1 MNREEFQNRLTELGE
16 LAGKNGNRLTGDQV
30 REFFSAM
37 ELSEEQYELIFAYLA
52 SRQIVVAGYV
62 PAKEEEEKKQ
72 QEKQQQEKQQQEKQP
87 LSEEER
93 HFLKNY
99 QAELACLEL
108 LEEQELL
115 ALCRQVEETGD
126 ELTKAKLTEQMLP
139 EVLRLAHDFRGQEL
153 SLGDLVQ
160 EGNIGLM
167 LALET
172 LGMRPPKSTPLEYLR
187 QEICRTMS
195 QAVEDDHTEKEAG
208 SLLADRLNHLRD
220 EIRKL
225 TDELERKVSVDELAM
240 YMDMPVEEIENLLKL
255 AGETPK
261 DDGER
266 EE

>member
-1 MNREEFQNRLTELGE
+1 MNREEFQNRLAELGE
-16 LAGKNGNRLTGDQV
+16 LVGKNGNRLTGDQV

-52 SRQIVVAGYV
+52 SRQIVVAGYM
-62 PAKEEEEKKQ
+62 PAKEEEEKK
-72 QEKQQQEKQQQEKQP
+72 QQEKQP

-93 HFLKNY
+93 HFLKSY

-160 EGNIGLM
+160 EGNVGLM

-195 QAVEDDHTEKEAG
+195 QAVEDDHAEKEAG
-208 SLLADRLNHLRD
+208 SLLVDRLNHLRD

>member
-1 MNREEFQNRLTELGE
+1 MNREEFQNRLAELGE
-16 LAGKNGNRLTGDQV
+16 LVGKNGNRLTGDQV

-52 SRQIVVAGYV
+52 SRQIVVAGYM
-62 PAKEEEEKKQ
+62 PAKEEEEKK
-72 QEKQQQEKQQQEKQP
+72 QQEKQP

-93 HFLKNY
+93 HFLKSY

-160 EGNIGLM
+160 EGNVGLM

-187 QEICRTMS
+187 QEICRTMA

>member
-1 MNREEFQNRLTELGE
+1 MNREEFQNRLAELGE
-16 LAGKNGNRLTGDQV
+16 LVGKNGNRLTGDQV

-52 SRQIVVAGYV
+52 SRQIVVAGYM
-62 PAKEEEEKKQ
+62 PAKEEEEKK
-72 QEKQQQEKQQQEKQP
+72 QQEKQP

-93 HFLKNY
+93 HFLKSY

-115 ALCRQVEETGD
+115 ALCHQVEETGD

-160 EGNIGLM
+160 EGNVGLM

-187 QEICRTMS
+187 QEICRTMA

>member
-1 MNREEFQNRLTELGE
+1 MQVKGGAMNREEFQNSLTELGE

-62 PAKEEEEKKQ
+62 PAKEEEEKK
-72 QEKQQQEKQQQEKQP
+72 QQEKQQQEKQP

-160 EGNIGLM
+160 
-167 LALET
+167 
-172 LGMRPPKSTPLEYLR
+172 
-187 QEICRTMS
+187 
-195 QAVEDDHTEKEAG
+195 DDHTEKEAG
-208 SLLADRLNHLRD
+208 SLLVDRLNHLRD